1 MTARSNNVVQKWA
14 LGILGALLTAATLWL
29 FTEVLA
35 HGTLL
40 AVQEEK
46 NTTISEKLDR
56 NMERLERIDSKVD
69 RLLRGRHHDRTQ

>member
-14 LGILGALLTAATLWL
+14 LGILGTLLTAATLWL

-69 RLLRGRHHDRTQ
+69 RLLRERRHDRTQ